1 MRRAPVRCA
10 NGFLTGVVAG
20 VGATLVLFMCRL
32 ATGVAMP
39 QEALA
44 ERMVLLLPSPA
55 FALLLA
61 ELQELA
67 KPLAFAAATGTML
80 IGFGLGGVVYR
91 QVRSGRRSQ
100 PGLGLVTAVA
110 TWAFLAYIFLP
121 FIEGGILDEPLT
133 TLVPAPFLP
142 VAAGSLAY
150 GALLA
155 ADPFP
160 GVGWAL
166 PGGTPVLAA
175 SRRAPRLRRESPA
188 SFSSRIL
195 RSSGSAASA

>member
-1 MRRAPVRCA
+1 MWRLA
-10 NGFLTGVVAG
+10 AG
-20 VGATLVLFMCRL
+20 VP
-32 ATGVAMP
+32 MP

-44 ERMVLLLPSPA
+44 ERMVLLLPSPV

-91 QVRSGRRSQ
+91 QVRSGRRFQ

-121 FIEGGILDEPLT
+121 FIEGGILGEPLT
-133 TLVPAPFLP
+133 TLVPAPLLP
-142 VAAGSLAY
+142 V
-150 GALLA
+150 
-155 ADPFP
+155 
-160 GVGWAL
+160 
-166 PGGTPVLAA
+166 
-175 SRRAPRLRRESPA
+175 
-188 SFSSRIL
+188 
-195 RSSGSAASA
+195 